1 MTVTIQLVEHP
12 IDVAASYRML
22 EDVGSGAVVLFC
34 GRVRDTNDGKAVTA
48 IDYTAY
54 PAMVT
59 AECARIWDEAATRY
73 PLHRG
78 IIVHRIGRL
87 PVGTI
92 SLVAGVAAPHREEAF
107 AGARYLI
114 EALKERVPI
123 WKQES

>member
-1 MTVTIQLVEHP
+1 MRITIQLVEAP
-12 IDVAASYRML
+12 IDVSETYRAL
-22 EDVGSGAVVLFC
+22 DDHGSGAVVLFC
-34 GRVRDTNDGKAVTA
+34 GRVRDTNDGKVVTA
-48 IDYTAY
+48 IDYTTY

-59 AECARIWDEAATRY
+59 AECARIWNEAAAWY